1 MSDQAIQLMQGDCLL
16 LLPML
21 PDNSVDLILTDPP
34 YMGVKSEDWDNQWS
48 SPAAFLDWLGEVL
61 KQFHRVLRP
70 NGSLYLFASP
80 QMSARVECKVGET
93 FNVINRI
100 TWRKPPFSTKA
111 EMTSKEDLRSFFP
124 ASESI
129 IFAEHFGADNMA
141 KGEAGYVTQCS
152 EAHKEVYGA
161 AFGVYLASEFA
172 RAGVTR
178 KELSALFPS
187 CTGRLTGCV
196 SNWVLGANCP
206 SKEQYEAIRDYLNR
220 GGDGDYL
227 RREYDYL
234 RREYDYLSREYE
246 DLRQEYEGLRRP
258 FAVSADVPYTDVWD
272 FETVGTYP
280 GKHPC
285 EKPLPLLRHII
296 TTSSRPGAVV
306 LDAFAGSASTGVAC
320 LETGRQ
326 FIGMEQDADYYRQGQ
341 IRLTGQTLSLF
352 TV

>member
-21 PDNSVDLILTDPP
+21 PDHSVDLILTDPP

-48 SPAAFLDWLGEVL
+48 SSSAFLDWLGEVL

-111 EMTSKEDLRSFFP
+111 EMFRKEDLRSFYP

-129 IFAEHFGADNMA
+129 IFAEHFGEPLRAYLEEERHCSGTDKIACNVACGFSASAGGMA
-141 KGEAGYVTQCS
+141 SRHYFSRSQWQMPTLEHYT
-152 EAHKEVYGA
+152 
-161 AFGVYLASEFA
+161 
-172 RAGVTR
+172 
-178 KELSALFPS
+178 ALQ
-187 CTGRLTGCV
+187 
-196 SNWVLGANCP
+196 VLFNA
-206 SKEQYEAIRDYLNR
+206 R
-220 GGDGDYL
+220 GGEFL
-227 RREYDYL
+227 RQK
-234 RREYDYLSREYE
+234 YE
-246 DLRQEYEGLRRP
+246 DLRRP
-258 FAVSADVPYTDVWD
+258 FTVSADVPYTDVWD
-272 FETVGTYP
+272 FETVGVYP

-296 TTSSRPGAVV
+296 TSSSRPGAVV

>member
-1 MSDQAIQLMQGDCLL
+1 MSDQAIQLMHGDCLL

-48 SPAAFLDWLGEVL
+48 SSAAFLGWLGEVL

-80 QMSARVECKVGET
+80 QMAARVECKVGET
-93 FNVINRI
+93 FNVLNHIV
-100 TWRKPPFSTKA
+100 WQ
-111 EMTSKEDLRSFFP
+111 KEKDRGKHAQSCKEVLRGYFP
-124 ASESI
+124 NTERI

-141 KGEAGYVTQCS
+141 KGEAGY
-152 EAHKEVYGA
+152 EAKCDELRGFVFEPLRAYLEGERLRSGTDKIACNVACGFSASAGGMASRHYFSRSQWQMPTPEHYA
-161 AFGVYLASEFA
+161 ALQV
-172 RAGVTR
+172 
-178 KELSALFPS
+178 LFNAHES
-187 CTGRLTGCV
+187 
-196 SNWVLGANCP
+196 
-206 SKEQYEAIRDYLNR
+206 Q
-220 GGDGDYL
+220 YL
-227 RREYDYL
+227 R
-234 RREYDYLSREYE
+234 REYE
-246 DLRQEYEGLRRP
+246 DLRREYEDLRREYEDLRRP
-258 FAVSADVPYTDVWD
+258 FGVSADVPYTDVWD
-272 FETVGTYP
+272 FETVGIYP

-296 TTSSRPGAVV
+296 TSSSRPGAVV

-326 FIGMEQDADYYRQGQ
+326 FIGMEQDANYYRQGQ

>member
-1 MSDQAIQLMQGDCLL
+1 MSDQAIQLMHGDCLL

-48 SPAAFLDWLGEVL
+48 SSAAFLGWLGEVL

-80 QMSARVECKVGET
+80 QMAARVECKVGET
-93 FNVINRI
+93 FNVLNHIV
-100 TWRKPPFSTKA
+100 WQ
-111 EMTSKEDLRSFFP
+111 KEKDRGKHAQSCKEVLRGYFP
-124 ASESI
+124 NTERI

-141 KGEAGYVTQCS
+141 KGEAGY
-152 EAHKEVYGA
+152 EAKCDELRGFVFEPLRA
-161 AFGVYLASEFA
+161 YLAKERD
-172 RAGVTR
+172 RAGFTTRCVAEHYQKRTGSRTVTGMAGHWF
-178 KELSALFPS
+178 EQVPWALPTLESYHWLQSLFNAHES
-187 CTGRLTGCV
+187 
-196 SNWVLGANCP
+196 
-206 SKEQYEAIRDYLNR
+206 Q
-220 GGDGDYL
+220 YL
-227 RREYDYL
+227 R
-234 RREYDYLSREYE
+234 REYE
-246 DLRQEYEGLRRP
+246 DLRREYEDLRREYEDLRRP
-258 FAVSADVPYTDVWD
+258 FGVSADVPYTDVWD
-272 FETVGTYP
+272 FETVGIYP

-296 TTSSRPGAVV
+296 TSSSRPGAVV

-326 FIGMEQDADYYRQGQ
+326 FIGMEQDANYYRQGQ